1 MLYNNKNETYYRS
14 ERNLFLTIWIYFNY
28 LNLFLTIWIYF
39 YPFLSIGI
47 YFYRFEY
54 ISIYL
59 NLFIVPLVL
68 STWGKH
74 LTNIRP
80 TEIIST
86 NIRPML
92 VKHQIDIIQ
101 ASDNYQTNFS
111 ILQYFK
117 SRIEIFCI
125 LDKLH
130 VFPWNSEQYLTISS
144 ISEYV
149 LQYLYHIIIFYDIWY
164 CYIISPNIHLKI
176 SSKFRL
182 FKSVNIWKCLT
193 ISSNIWQYLSIPS
206 NIW

>member
-1 MLYNNKNETYYRS
+1 MTLKQ
-14 ERNLFLTIWIYFNY
+14 
-28 LNLFLTIWIYF
+28 LNLVW
-39 YPFLSIGI
+39 I

-59 NLFIVPLVL
+59 NLFIVLLVL
-68 STWGKH
+68 YTWGKH
-74 LTNIRP
+74 LKNIRP

-111 ILQYFK
+111 ILQSFK
-117 SRIEIFCI
+117 SKIKIFCK
-125 LDKLH
+125 LGKLH

-149 LQYLYHIIIFYDIWY
+149 LQYPYHNILWYLILLYN
-164 CYIISPNIHLKI
+164 ISQYFSQNIQQI
-176 SSKFRL
+176 
-182 FKSVNIWKCLT
+182 
-193 ISSNIWQYLSIPS
+193 
-206 NIW
+206 

>member
-1 MLYNNKNETYYRS
+1 M
-14 ERNLFLTIWIYFNY
+14 NLFLSIWIHFH
-28 LNLFLTIWIYF
+28 LSLFLSIWIYF
-39 YPFLSIGI
+39 YLS
-47 YFYRFEY
+47 E
-54 ISIYL
+54 SIYSSPC
-59 NLFIVPLVL
+59 I

-74 LTNIRP
+74 MKNIRP

-149 LQYLYHIIIFYDIWY
+149 LQYLYHIIIFYDILY

-182 FKSVNIWKCLT
+182 
-193 ISSNIWQYLSIPS
+193 SNLSIS
-206 NIW
+206 ENV